1 MFQQYTFLPAE
12 DWAKHFYTEKF
23 DVDVRTKNNW
33 GLMEGLFKKWIVNK
47 NKKQGPFPKKLPEYK
62 LGQKPEIFL
71 HGLTERLYATLKANG
86 RYYTVI
92 DENICNNVP
101 DKRSPSFIDVL
112 NMFFVKVR
120 PK

>member
-23 DVDVRTKNNW
+23 DVDVRTKSNW
-33 GLMEGLFKKWIVNK
+33 GLMEGLLKKWIENK
-47 NKKQGPFPKKLPEYK
+47 RDSKGPFPTKMPAYNP
-62 LGQKPEIFL
+62 GQKPKVFFTN
-71 HGLTERLYATLKANG
+71 LTRDLYAALATNG

-101 DKRSPSFIDVL
+101 DKRSPSFIYVL
-112 NMFFVKVR
+112 NMFFAKVR
-120 PK
+120 PN